1 MFLHKLT
8 DVRTYLS
15 LNNNKNMKRLDLLQ
29 ASTDEKTTQ
38 NFDKKVT
45 REKEDLE
52 FEVIRLKKVLKTQK
66 DDIEDRMSAKTPF
79 TVNDVKIA
87 FGPIKQTQEEITD
100 IQAILTEYYSEKA

>member
-1 MFLHKLT
+1 
-8 DVRTYLS
+8 
-15 LNNNKNMKRLDLLQ
+15 MKRLDLLQ

-52 FEVIRLKKVLKTQK
+52 FEILRLKKDLKAEQDK
-66 DDIEDRMSAKTPF
+66 IEERMSSKTAF

-87 FGPIKQTQEEITD
+87 FGPIKDIKDQIAD